1 MQIELTIKVGV
12 DKDTITISPETLR
25 YIIDA
30 ANIGI
35 EEAEGNLSHIDDAT
49 DTIDA
54 LDKILKAWEEP
65 EEPR

>member
-1 MQIELTIKVGV
+1 MQMELTIKIGA
-12 DKDTITISPETLR
+12 DKSTIAISPESLR

-35 EEAEGNLSHIDDAT
+35 EEAEGNLAHIDDAL
-49 DTIDA
+49 DA
-54 LDKILKAWEEP
+54 LDKTLKAWEEP